1 MKRLLLALLGALMLL
16 PVAAQS
22 ASELSAI
29 LGKKE
34 ANEVDFSY
42 LIASSSG
49 LECTPFEAYAWCDRF
64 NTFPLTDT
72 MNTPATPKRIS
83 HFLMANY
90 QLKGGIMWS
99 LTGDARYAYKELKY
113 RGFWKQGTDPDTALS
128 GRDLVRAVRQF
139 FTDYPDVLPRRPD
152 APKPNPRYLEAL
164 LADKEATK

>member
-1 MKRLLLALLGALMLL
+1 MLL

-22 ASELSAI
+22 ASELSVI

-34 ANEVDFSY
+34 SNTVDFSY

-83 HFLMANY
+83 YFLMTNY

-99 LTGDARYAYKELKY
+99 LTGNARYAYKELKN
-113 RGFWKQGTDPDTALS
+113 RGFWNQGTDPDSVLS

-139 FTDYPDVLPRRPD
+139 FTDYPDALPRRPD